1 MKILVAFDGSAG
13 SRTAVDLVA
22 DLRVPDG
29 SVVTLVD
36 VVPSIVML
44 GGFTAPPPT
53 APARSAD
60 LAKAARRLERPG
72 VVVGTRVISG
82 DDVVDT
88 LLETARE
95 LDADLIV
102 AGHRGHGPLTT
113 LFLGSVARELVE
125 HARCPVLV
133 ARRSRC
139 ESIVFAEDGSE
150 SAYRARRMLA
160 HSPLFAR
167 MPVRVV
173 SVSRVARPLLSGI
186 TPGVR
191 EEARAAQR
199 EIETETHHS
208 YDVLAEEAASDLRI
222 AGLEATAEAHDGDPA
237 EQIVH
242 VARTADADLIVMGTR
257 GRGALARATLGSV
270 ARSVVLT
277 APCSVLVVPAA

>member
-1 MKILVAFDGSAG
+1 MNILIAFDGSPGAD
-13 SRTAVDLVA
+13 TAVDLVA
-22 DLRVPDG
+22 GLRLPRG
-29 SVVTLVD
+29 SVID
-36 VVPSIVML
+36 VVAIVPSIVLL
-44 GGFTAPPPT
+44 GAFATLPVPAPV
-53 APARSAD
+53 RRD
-60 LAKAARRLERPG
+60 QLAKAARRLERTD
-72 VVVGTRVISG
+72 VEVRTRSLSG
-82 DDVVDT
+82 DEVAET
-88 LLETARE
+88 LLESARE

-139 ESIVFAEDGSE
+139 DSIVLAEDGSD

-160 HSPLFAR
+160 RSPLFAGTL
-167 MPVRVV
+167 VRVV
-173 SVSRVARPLLSGI
+173 SVSQIARPMLSGI

-191 EEARAAQR
+191 DEARAALR
-199 EIETETHHS
+199 EMESETRHS
-208 YDVLAEEAASDLRI
+208 YDVLAEEAASDLRV
-222 AGLEATAEAHDGDPA
+222 AGLEATAEARDGDPA

-242 VARTADADLIVMGTR
+242 VARAADADLIVMGTR

-277 APCSVLVVPAA
+277 APCSVLVVPTD